1 MRLWGAVIFAASLAL
16 PAWGQQPTAVKDC
29 PTCPELLR
37 VSLGSFVMGAPA
49 GEEEREEVPPPFRG
63 QAVPQHQVN
72 IGYTFWMGRYPVTR
86 DEFAAFVAA
95 TGHNASGSCW
105 GLGSDG
111 TWQEFQGSDW
121 RNPGFAQAGNHPV
134 VCVSW
139 QDAIAYLDWLGRT
152 TGKTYRL
159 PSEAEW
165 EYVARAGTPT
175 ARFWG
180 DGRAGACR
188 YANTADETFRTSLNF
203 PIAPGRYFGC
213 SDGHVYTS
221 PVGSFASNP
230 WGFHDML
237 GNVWQWTSDCWHPNY
252 KETPAT
258 GLPWGASGDGV
269 CDQRVG
275 RGGSWYSIFPWR
287 VRAASRVRYTL
298 DNRDSN
304 LGFRV
309 ARTE

>member
-1 MRLWGAVIFAASLAL
+1 VGLCGAAIFAASLAL

-29 PTCPELLR
+29 PTCPEVLR
-37 VSLGSFVMGAPA
+37 VSPGSFVMGAPA
-49 GEEEREEVPPPFRG
+49 GEEEREEMPQPFRG
-63 QAVPQHQVN
+63 QSAPQHPVN
-72 IGYTFWMGRYPVTR
+72 IRYTFWMGRYPVTR

-105 GLGSDG
+105 GLGGDG
-111 TWQEFQGSDW
+111 TWQEVPGSDW
-121 RNPGFAQAGNHPV
+121 RSLGFAQAGDHPV

-139 QDAIAYLDWLGRT
+139 QDAIAYVDWLSRT

-159 PSEAEW
+159 PTEAEW
-165 EYVARAGTPT
+165 EYVARAGTQT

-180 DGRAGACR
+180 DGRDDACR
-188 YANTADETFRTSLNF
+188 CANTADETFRTALNF
-203 PIAPGRYFGC
+203 PITRGRYFRMQRRPRL
-213 SDGHVYTS
+213 HLAL
-221 PVGSFASNP
+221 GSFASNP
-230 WGFHDML
+230 WGFYDIL

-252 KETPAT
+252 KEAPTN
-258 GLPWGASGDGV
+258 GLPWDAPDGGD
-269 CDQRVG
+269 CDQRAG

-287 VRAASRVRYTL
+287 VRAAARVRYAP